1 MSKSG
6 TSIVGPT
13 SSHCQKLL
21 DITRFPYIEVLFHI
35 FCYYWGE
42 ENRSLYLR
50 TSLYRETFVIS
61 RFTKG
66 TLENCFKKVDRRKN
80 RQKAMGPSSD

>member
-35 FCYYWGE
+35 FYIYGGE

-66 TLENCFKKVDRRKN
+66 RKN